1 MRYFTPAGRFTGL
14 ATFLFLLLL
23 LTACTSRGETAVSHT
38 PTPLPAT
45 FTPLPS
51 PTTPVQATTAVS
63 QTPTPEA
70 GEGQVDPPDPV
81 TEQPEESILIR
92 EPGPGSRIVNGPLRV
107 AGEADPTFEQN
118 LVIRLLLADGTELA
132 LLPTTIQ
139 AGIGERGAF
148 EVDVPFSVSGEQQA
162 FVQVYAT
169 SARDGG
175 VTHLST
181 VGLTLADSG
190 DEQIVLVEAHPERI
204 QISQP
209 ALGDTISGGTITM
222 AGTALASFEQTL
234 LVEVLDEA
242 GQVLNSQP
250 IIVAA
255 PELGQ
260 PGPFSLELAYEVATA
275 MPGRIVVRDPSPA
288 FGGDV
293 HLASVEVTLEP

>member
-1 MRYFTPAGRFTGL
+1 MRYFTPAGRFIGL
-14 ATFLFLLLL
+14 ATFLLLLLL

-51 PTTPVQATTAVS
+51 PTTPVQPTTAVNH
-63 QTPTPEA
+63 TPTPEA
-70 GEGQVDPPDPV
+70 GEGQVDPPNQV
-81 TEQPEESILIR
+81 TEQPEEAILIR
-92 EPGPGSRIVNGPLRV
+92 EPGPGSRIVNGVLRV

-118 LVIRLLLADGTELA
+118 LVIRLLLVDGTELA

-139 AGIGERGAF
+139 ADIGARGSFAV
-148 EVDVPFSVSGEQQA
+148 EVPFAVSGEQQA

-175 VTHLST
+175 VTHLSS

-209 ALGDTISGGTITM
+209 ALGDTISGGMVTV

-234 LVEVLDEA
+234 VVEVLDEA
-242 GQVLNSQP
+242 GEVLNSQP

-255 PELGQ
+255 PDLGQ

-293 HLASVEVTLEP
+293 HLASVEVRLEP